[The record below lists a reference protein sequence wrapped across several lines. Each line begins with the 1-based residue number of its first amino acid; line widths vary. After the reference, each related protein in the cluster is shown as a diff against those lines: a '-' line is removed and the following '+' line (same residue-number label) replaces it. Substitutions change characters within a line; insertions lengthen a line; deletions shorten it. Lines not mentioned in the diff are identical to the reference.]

1 MEITSEFIVIA
12 ATLIEIKSKS
22 LLPKVKVEDEN
33 EEDIEN
39 KLKLRLIEYKQI
51 KAVSSFFKERHINS
65 GEIYSKK
72 PEIIEIE
79 EEKAPKC
86 NEDIFKNLTLIDLYN
101 IYNNILD
108 TYHNKQNNINVVQRK
123 IYTDKYKVEDKMKE
137 LLDRFNNANVIEFR
151 SIIKESESK
160 LETVV
165 TFLALLE
172 LIKLRVII
180 AYQEG
185 NFKEILMK
193 RRVENE

>member
-1 MEITSEFIVIA
+1 MV
-12 ATLIEIKSKS
+12 
-22 LLPKVKVEDEN
+22 
-33 EEDIEN
+33 
-39 KLKLRLIEYKQI
+39 
-51 KAVSSFFKERHINS
+51 
-65 GEIYSKK
+65 
-72 PEIIEIE
+72 
-79 EEKAPKC
+79 
-86 NEDIFKNLTLIDLYN
+86 N